1 MTRQIVLYF
10 MIFLISLQSVALA
23 SDKHQ
28 VHQAG
33 VSHVDEVIAKQ
44 HDHQGSEGKSRNSD
58 FGVFIASHS
67 HDHHDQSYDEAV
79 VSDLDCHHC
88 CHCHGVLHLIHDA
101 HLPVSEPVTG
111 SSTSPYHYTLILAAT
126 TPDLP
131 PPIA

>member
-1 MTRQIVLYF
+1 MMRKVVLYF

-33 VSHVDEVIAKQ
+33 ESHVDELIATEHHHGALKQ
-44 HDHQGSEGKSRNSD
+44 SDESD
-58 FGVFIASHS
+58 FGVFIANSSHN
-67 HDHHDQSYDEAV
+67 HHDQSYDEAV
-79 VSDLDCHHC
+79 VSDLDCQHC
-88 CHCHGVLHLIHDA
+88 CDCHGVLHLIHDA
-101 HLPVSEPVTG
+101 HLPLSDASTG
-111 SSTSPYHYTLILAAT
+111 NSVPSYHYTLILSAI

>member
-1 MTRQIVLYF
+1 

-23 SDKHQ
+23 SNKHQ

-33 VSHVDEVIAKQ
+33 ESHVDELIATEHHHGKQ
-44 HDHQGSEGKSRNSD
+44 AEPRNSD
-58 FGVFIASHS
+58 FGVFIASS
-67 HDHHDQSYDEAV
+67 GHDHHDQSYDEAV

-101 HLPVSEPVTG
+101 HLPVADVSTG
-111 SSTSPYHYTLILAAT
+111 NSVPAYHYSLTLAAM